1 MSKAT
6 YSVVVIREGRNKD
19 YYDFWRDGLKS
30 NNSGE
35 ELHSDLVGFT
45 QTVEAINK
53 QEAVSLVKEMYPR
66 LSIDAEAT
74 QRLG

>member
-6 YSVVVIREGRNKD
+6 YSVVVIREGRDKD
-19 YYDFWRDGLKS
+19 YFNFWRHGLKTS
-30 NNSGE
+30 ASGE

-45 QTVEAINK
+45 EAVEAKNK
-53 QEAVSLVKEMYPR
+53 QEAESLVKKMYPG